1 LRELNLLTQFV
12 VVISSW
18 PFDYRISRLISTLHM
33 PLAII
38 LGMCSLLLSW
48 DSSAFTAKASN
59 VTQAAQS
66 PENSQQPESQQTSPS
81 LPAAQSDKQPP
92 SPSTEVPDQ
101 TKASE
106 TKATTKSSQSKIS
119 SKKKAASK
127 KRKSSTPSGSG
138 AKPGSEKVVVRNGGT
153 SDPTVQLSP
162 KLSDDQASQKRD
174 TTNDLLTATDTKL
187 KEASGRQLSSAQ
199 QDNVAQI
206 RSYIQQAKAATTE
219 GDLDRAHN
227 LAFKA
232 HLLSDE
238 LAGH

>member
-1 LRELNLLTQFV
+1 
-12 VVISSW
+12 
-18 PFDYRISRLISTLHM
+18 M

-48 DSSAFTAKASN
+48 DSSAFTAKALN
-59 VTQAAQS
+59 ITQAAQS

-81 LPAAQSDKQPP
+81 LPEAQSDKQPA
-92 SPSTEVPDQ
+92 SPSSEVPDQ

-106 TKATTKSSQSKIS
+106 TKPSTKSSGSPPKR
-119 SKKKAASK
+119 KLASR
-127 KRKSSTPSGSG
+127 KRKSLTIKDSG
-138 AKPGSEKVVVRNGGT
+138 AKQGSEKVVVRNGGT

-162 KLSDDQASQKRD
+162 KLSDDQASRKRD
-174 TTNDLLTATDTKL
+174 TTNDLLTATDAKL
-187 KEASGRQLSSAQ
+187 KEASGRQLSPAQ
-199 QDNVAQI
+199 QDTVAQI
-206 RSYIQQAKAATTE
+206 RSYVQQAKAATTE